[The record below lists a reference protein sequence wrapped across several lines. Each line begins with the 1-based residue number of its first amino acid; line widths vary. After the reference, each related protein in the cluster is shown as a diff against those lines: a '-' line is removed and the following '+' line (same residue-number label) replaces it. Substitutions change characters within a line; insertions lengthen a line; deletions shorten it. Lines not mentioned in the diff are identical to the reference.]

1 MMRISWVISI
11 SISVGL
17 FTSCPVQPSLSE
29 DSIEDEIE
37 LLLIDEEVEDE
48 QTKLFLQDRNKSYFQ
63 IDRPWVLAKPL
74 FEFNKSNSFLLND
87 E

>member
-1 MMRISWVISI
+1 MRVSWVTSI
-11 SISVGL
+11 TIVLNL
-17 FTSCPVQPSLSE
+17 FTSCSVQPSLSE

-37 LLLIDEEVEDE
+37 LLLIGEEVEDE

>member
-1 MMRISWVISI
+1 MRVPWIISI
-11 SISVGL
+11 SISTGL

-29 DSIEDEIE
+29 DCTGDKMET
-37 LLLIDEEVEDE
+37 LLIVKDLEDE
-48 QTKLFLQDRNKSYFQ
+48 QPNLFLQDRNKPYSQ